1 MIEMCVCNVC
11 TVWQLRVV
19 VMYWC
24 VVCGHSTASHRTI
37 SSPASSLTWATTL
50 AVTPHPPPP
59 QDLVPLSLSLSLSL
73 QAHQVPVITRTC
85 CCGTKTCE
93 CEVWWWWGHRPT
105 IGLSCGSLSYHW
117 WQDRGCL
124 VKMLGAMSYCLILY
138 TYIIY
143 IRS

>member
-59 QDLVPLSLSLSLSL
+59 QDLVPLSLSLSLSRL
-73 QAHQVPVITRTC
+73 TRSQLLP
-85 CCGTKTCE
+85 GLVVVALKPQ

>member
-59 QDLVPLSLSLSLSL
+59 QDLVSLSL